1 MVTKRNLQCYCIK
14 CECLKTN
21 LHLSC
26 WTGHAF
32 MALLFSLS
40 NTPED
45 CCRDFMPAILNEPPG
60 KQKGVSFGVIW
71 IRRNQWIH
79 HGKGFI
85 ISSDASWSK
94 RSWIVDPDLN
104 LQPHTKLNV
113 LISQG
118 KFICWGMAWIGIRK
132 EWSLTGE
139 IEGWE
144 KMVLFT
150 VN

>member
-1 MVTKRNLQCYCIK
+1 MLLHKMWM
-14 CECLKTN
+14 LKDKSTPVLLN
-21 LHLSC
+21 WAC
-26 WTGHAF
+26 FNGFAF
-32 MALLFSLS
+32 FSLN
-40 NTPED
+40 NTRED
-45 CCRDFMPAILNEPPG
+45 CYKDFMIAILNEPPG

-79 HGKGFI
+79 HSKGFI

-118 KFICWGMAWIGIRK
+118 NFICLGMAWIGIRK

-139 IEGWE
+139 IGWG

>member
-1 MVTKRNLQCYCIK
+1 MLLHKMWM
-14 CECLKTN
+14 LKDKSTPVLLN
-21 LHLSC
+21 WAC
-26 WTGHAF
+26 FNGFAF
-32 MALLFSLS
+32 FSLN
-40 NTPED
+40 NTRED
-45 CCRDFMPAILNEPPG
+45 CYKDFMIAILNEPPG

-79 HGKGFI
+79 HSKGFI

-139 IEGWE
+139 IGWG